1 MSQRKFLTILYFL
14 TVLESGVVFEHSNS
28 RSIYYQ
34 GKQHDL
40 IYGAVANDS
49 VYRTITLGDHCIVQ
63 DIDDYISSIRGSK
76 QSKA

>member
-1 MSQRKFLTILYFL
+1 MILYFFMIWEKDVAFGL
-14 TVLESGVVFEHSNS
+14 GNS

-49 VYRTITLGDHCIVQ
+49 VYRTITLGDQCIVQ